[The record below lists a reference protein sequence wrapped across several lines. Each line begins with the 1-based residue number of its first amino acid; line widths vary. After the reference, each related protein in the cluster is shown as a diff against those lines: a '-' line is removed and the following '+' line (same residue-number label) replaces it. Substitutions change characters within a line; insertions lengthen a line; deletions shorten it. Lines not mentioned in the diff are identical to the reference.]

1 MDDTLKTLCVSF
13 AKSIVD
19 RGVIAL
25 GVAFLSHGWLV
36 PAQATGFDQ
45 VVSGLVMIALGALVG
60 WYRDHGKALVKAE
73 VDVLNAQVDAL
84 TKQIAQGAPKK

>member
-1 MDDTLKTLCVSF
+1 MNDGLKIAITSL

-25 GVAFLSHGWLV
+25 GVALISHGWLV

-45 VVSGLVMIALGALVG
+45 VVSGAIMIALGAAVA
-60 WYRDHGKALVKAE
+60 WYRDHGKALLKAE
-73 VDVLNAQVDAL
+73 VDNLNAQIDAL
-84 TKQIAQGAPKK
+84 TKQIEQGKK